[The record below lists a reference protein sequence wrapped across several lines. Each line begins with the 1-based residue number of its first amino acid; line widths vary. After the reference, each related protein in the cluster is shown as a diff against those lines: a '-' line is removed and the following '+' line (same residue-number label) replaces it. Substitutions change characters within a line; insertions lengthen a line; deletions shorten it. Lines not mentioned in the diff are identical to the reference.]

1 MRLLIVNYEYP
12 PLGGGGGVATRDLAI
27 ELARRHEVHVLTSA
41 GRDLPRDEIRDG
53 VRIVRVPVLGR
64 LDRSVASMASMLS
77 FWPAAVRQGRA
88 LLAAGGYDAVNTWFA
103 IPSGP
108 AGGRIARLAGAPH
121 LLTLAGADIYDPARW
136 YSPHRNPPLRAV
148 VRAILARAD
157 RVAAVSTDLARRA
170 QEGFG
175 FARPIEVVPL
185 GLRPAVVPPA
195 GRAALGLKADRLYLI
210 TAARL
215 VRRKDLPTLLRAL
228 AGLGRAD
235 VDLLILGDGPEE
247 AALRRLATGLGLAR
261 RVQFKGF
268 VSETMKHQ
276 LLRNADLFALP
287 SLHEAFGLV
296 YLEAMQAGLP
306 VIASRQGGPED
317 YLEEGRS
324 GHLVPAGDVAAL
336 TAALARLLAD
346 PALRGR
352 MGVHN
357 QAIAARFTAAAMAG
371 RYEALL
377 MAMTGQPREEP
388 ARVPAAT

>member
-53 VRIVRVPVLGR
+53 VRIVRVPVMGR

-77 FWPAAVRQGRA
+77 FWPAAVRRGRA
-88 LLAAGGYDAVNTWFA
+88 LLAEGGYDAVNTWFA

-108 AGGRIARLAGAPH
+108 AGGRLARLAGVPH

-136 YSPHRNPPLRAV
+136 YSPHRNPLLKAV
-148 VRAILARAD
+148 VKAVLARAD

-170 QEGFG
+170 QAGFG
-175 FARPIEVVPL
+175 FERPIEVIPL
-185 GLRPAVVPPA
+185 GLRPPVVPPA
-195 GRAALGLKADRLYLI
+195 GRAALGLLPDRLYLI

-215 VRRKDLPTLLRAL
+215 VRRKDLPTLLKAL
-228 AGLGRAD
+228 AALDRSD
-235 VDLLILGDGPEE
+235 VDLLVLGDGPEE
-247 AALRRLATGLGLAR
+247 AALKGLAAELGLAR
-261 RVQFKGF
+261 RVQFRGF
-268 VSETMKHQ
+268 VGETLKHQ

-317 YLEEGRS
+317 YVEEGRS

-336 TAALARLLAD
+336 TAALAHLLGDA
-346 PALRGR
+346 ALRCR
-352 MGVHN
+352 MGALN
-357 QAIAARFTAAAMAG
+357 REIAARFTAAAMA
-371 RYEALL
+371 RHYEALF
-377 MAMTGQPREEP
+377 MAMTGLQQEEP
-388 ARVPAAT
+388 ARAPVGT